1 MIFEEGGGEIFE
13 IQRWVFI
20 SESFVRSLELLW
32 IVLVFFY
39 FFFLRV
45 NYTKNNAIYD
55 LELLKKNII
64 EVRVKNNENVQQCS
78 ILQIKQGR
86 GNLSHLLLSSASLFL
101 VVSFCQ
107 AHILEIRWLFLD

>member
-1 MIFEEGGGEIFE
+1 MIFEGGGGEIFE

-39 FFFLRV
+39 FFFYELI
-45 NYTKNNAIYD
+45 TLKTTQYD
-55 LELLKKNII
+55 FELLKKNII